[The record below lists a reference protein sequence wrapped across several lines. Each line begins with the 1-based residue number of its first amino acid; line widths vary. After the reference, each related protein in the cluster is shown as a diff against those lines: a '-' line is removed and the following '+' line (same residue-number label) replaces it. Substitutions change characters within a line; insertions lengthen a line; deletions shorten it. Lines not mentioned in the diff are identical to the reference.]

1 MIDLKKAKLEFDNYA
16 KKYDMTDETINRK
29 YYHTYRVMNI
39 AGEIAKSIKLDSE
52 EINLAMLTGL
62 LHDIARFEQYT
73 QFHTFSDA
81 KSFDHGDYGAE
92 ILKKDFF
99 IRKFVEDNQYDNII
113 IKAVK
118 NHNKFKIEDGLIEKE
133 LLFAKIARDADK
145 LDIFFE
151 ILTMFYQ
158 DPKEVNELENEIID
172 DNIIKQIL
180 KHETIVKKPNARIID
195 NFILILCLI
204 FDLNFKHSF
213 EIMYNEDYINKIIDK
228 FDFKDQDTKENMKKI
243 KEELNNYIKLQ
254 LKDN

>member
-1 MIDLKKAKLEFDNYA
+1 MIDLKKAKLEFDSYA

-39 AGEIAKSIKLDSE
+39 AGEIAKSINLDSE
-52 EINLAMLTGL
+52 EINLAMIIGL

-73 QFHTFSDA
+73 QFKTFSDL

-99 IRKFVEDNQYDNII
+99 IRKFVEGNQYDNII
-113 IKAVK
+113 LKAVK
-118 NHNKFKIEDGLIEKE
+118 NHNKFKIEEGLTEKE
-133 LLFAKIARDADK
+133 ILYSKIVRDADK

-151 ILTMFYQ
+151 IVTMFYK
-158 DPKEVNELENEIID
+158 DPNEVNELENEIID

-180 KHETIVKKPNARIID
+180 KHETIVKKPNDRKIEHL
-195 NFILILCLI
+195 ILILCLI
-204 FDLNFKHSF
+204 FDLNFKYSF
-213 EIMYNEDYINKIIDK
+213 EIMYNENYISKIIDK
-228 FDFKDQDTKENMKKI
+228 FDFKNQESKENMKKI

-254 LKDN
+254 LENN